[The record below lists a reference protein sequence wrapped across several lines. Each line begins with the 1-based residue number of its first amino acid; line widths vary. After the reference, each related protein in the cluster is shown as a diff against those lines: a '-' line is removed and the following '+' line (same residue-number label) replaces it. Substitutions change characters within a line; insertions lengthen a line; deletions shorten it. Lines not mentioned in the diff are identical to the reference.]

1 MTIEQEEEVLRQ
13 AIFRSEFRNL
23 LLRDPDQALAGYSL
37 TDLEKNRLRSVTPEQ
52 LYLMVGDLLAYRL
65 IPIRAS
71 RRFVTVFSEKEY
83 TPEPGT
89 LPIIL
94 GPQLAF
100 GGGFHET
107 TQLCLAALEE
117 TLRPG
122 ASVLDLGTGTGILAI
137 AAAKLGAASVLAVDI
152 LPEAVAAANENVGL
166 NGMATVVRV
175 EQGSL
180 DQALHP
186 PGEALP
192 RQFGLVVGNLLAP
205 IIMDMIG
212 QGLVR
217 TLTSKG
223 VLILSGLRLSQQ
235 TEIGGALRKSGM
247 EVTEVQPSGDWVCLT
262 ACQVD
267 RQKPAI
273 Q

>member
-1 MTIEQEEEVLRQ
+1 MTDEQFVEVLDQ
-13 AIFRSEFRNL
+13 AISHPEFRDL
-23 LLRDPDQALAGYSL
+23 LFRDPDQALAGYSL
-37 TDLEKNRLRSVTPEQ
+37 TDSEKHRLRSVTPEK

-83 TPEPGT
+83 TPEAGT

-107 TQLCLAALEE
+107 TQLCLTALEE

-166 NGMATVVRV
+166 NGVATIVRV

-180 DQALHP
+180 DRALHP
-186 PGEALP
+186 SGEALP
-192 RQFGLVVGNLLAP
+192 RQFDLVVGNLLAP

-223 VLILSGLRLSQQ
+223 VLILSGVWASQQ
-235 TEIGGALRKSGM
+235 TEIDGALRNNGM
-247 EVTEVQPSGDWVCLT
+247 EVTDVQQSGNWVCLT

-267 RQKPAI
+267 CQNPAI
-273 Q
+273 R